1 MVNNR
6 GLAPDPLD
14 LLSRFRATYR
24 NFFALSATSVEVPE
38 GVVVET
44 PATRELTES
53 DLPEGV
59 RQLLETYREAHP
71 DEKIVL
77 LKYMRLVN
85 GEPEVVVEDESGLPP
100 VDELVTLS
108 QTVTLNTSDRV
119 EVITDLF
126 VARKA

>member
-1 MVNNR
+1 MVDDR
-6 GLAPDPLD
+6 DLAPDPRD

-24 NFFALSATSVEVPE
+24 NYFALAAMPAEVPE

-59 RQLLETYREAHP
+59 RRLLQTYREKHP

-85 GEPEVVVEDESGLPP
+85 GKPEVVVEDESGLPP

-119 EVITDLF
+119 DVITDLF